1 MKALHLNTYDI
12 FGGAAYAAFRL
23 HKQLPAVGIKS
34 VMLVQQRE
42 SSVDSTIGPKS
53 NLSKAIA
60 NLRTPLDHLPKLLYR
75 NRKSTTYHFQWLPDF
90 LIKKIRA
97 INPDV
102 VHLHWICRGFVNV
115 STVARIKI
123 PIIWTLH
130 DMWPFTG
137 GCHYPSDCER
147 YKTSCG
153 KCPQLGSKSENDLSR
168 WTWSRKARLWKN
180 LDLTLVSPSRWM
192 KTRVQNSSLF
202 KNKTV
207 EVIPNGIDI
216 NRFRPL
222 DRKMARTCLNFSQKK
237 QLILFGALN
246 ATGDWRKGFQ
256 YLTPCLQRL
265 FQTKTSS
272 EAELIVFGASKP
284 TNPPD
289 FGLKTTYLGQLQDE
303 ISISMVYAACDVFI
317 APSIEDNLPNTVMEA
332 MACGTPCVAFDIGGV
347 PEMVDHM
354 KNGYLA
360 APRDP
365 NDLARGIEW
374 VLENK
379 NRLISLGKEAREKV
393 EKEYDLSRMVK
404 QMSSLYESVNR

>member
-12 FGGAAYAAFRL
+12 FGGAACAAFRL

-34 VMLVQQRE
+34 VMLVQQKE

-53 NLSKAIA
+53 NLSKSIA
-60 NLRTPLDHLPKLLYR
+60 HLRTPLDHLPKLLYR
-75 NRKSTTYHFQWLPDF
+75 NRKSTIYHFQWLPDF

-97 INPDV
+97 VNPDV

-115 STVARIKI
+115 SNVARIKI

-147 YKTSCG
+147 YKKSCG

-168 WTWSRKARLWKN
+168 WTWSRKSRLWKN
-180 LDLTLVSPSRWM
+180 LDLTLVAPSRWM
-192 KTRVQNSSLF
+192 KTRVQYSSLF

-222 DRKMARTCLNFSQKK
+222 DRKMARSCLDFSQKK

-246 ATGDWRKGFQ
+246 ATSDRRKGFQ

-265 FQTKTSS
+265 SQTKTGS

-284 TNPPD
+284 ANPPD
-289 FGLKTTYLGQLQDE
+289 FGLKTTYLGHLQDE
-303 ISISMVYAACDVFI
+303 ISISMIYAACDVFI

-347 PEMVDHM
+347 PEMIDHL

-393 EKEYDLSRMVK
+393 EKEYDLSRVAK
-404 QMSSLYESVNR
+404 QMASLYESVNG